1 MDNMLGGNAVHIGIG
16 DPDLLGWSITLG
28 YLSGA
33 ALSFLRA
40 RQYVGSDAGRHEL
53 FWFLIAAF
61 LFLMGLNKQLDLQT
75 AVFEAGRETALH
87 FGWYGYRRQVVTG
100 FISLLFAWGMASQAW
115 LYSVLTRFD
124 RREKLALL
132 GLGVL
137 FVFVAVRAA
146 YFQHIDFFTNND
158 AILAQR
164 IHWMM
169 EITGILCIAIAASY
183 GYGKLKPVPE
193 PVKLLAGSSHY
204 PE

>member
-1 MDNMLGGNAVHIGIG
+1 MLGGSVVHLGIG

-33 ALSFLRA
+33 ALSFVRA
-40 RQYVGSDAGRHEL
+40 RQYAGSGAGRHEM
-53 FWFLIAAF
+53 FWFLIAVF

-75 AVFEAGRETALH
+75 AVIEIGREATMQL
-87 FGWYGYRRQVVTG
+87 GWYEYRRQIAIG
-100 FISLLFAWGMASQAW
+100 FISLLFAWGAVSQAW

-132 GLGVL
+132 GLSVL
-137 FVFVAVRAA
+137 FVFIAVRAA
-146 YFQHIDFFTNND
+146 YFQHIDFFTNYD
-158 AILAQR
+158 AILARR

-169 EITGILCIAIAASY
+169 EITGILCITIATC
-183 GYGKLKPVPE
+183 YGKLKPIPE
-193 PVKLLAGSSHY
+193 PVKLLAGSQHY